1 MTLINPELTAR
12 LKACINRDRLVDT
25 VVRLVAVP
33 SRTGDAGAVLNLL
46 AQMLASDGFQVERPE
61 GGHPTAPAVA
71 VRFDSGKPG
80 RTLQFNGHLDTVHLP
95 FVPPA
100 VSGDRITGSGSCDMK
115 GGTAAAVEALRVLRE
130 SGALQAGS
138 VLFTGHDLH
147 EAPWGFGQ
155 QLNALIG
162 AGYVGDAVLI
172 PEYMTDHLPTVG
184 RGNATWKVSIRRKGP
199 PIHEVMRPLD
209 EPSVIDAA
217 SEFVARLRQLGTRLA
232 TKTDPEAGSESVFIG
247 QIHSG
252 EIFNQYPQECWL
264 EGTRRWLP
272 GTKSEDA
279 EQEFRSLAAQ
289 VATRTGTTIDV
300 TYQLI
305 RNAFRLDMEDPI
317 VATFLAAYTATSGAS
332 LPLGPKPFCDDGN
345 SFWGLADVAAITH
358 GPQAGGA
365 HTLSEWVSIDD
376 LVRVAL
382 VYAVTAVTYCAATE

>member
-1 MTLINPELTAR
+1 MTQDLTKR

-25 VVRLVAVP
+25 VVKLVAIP
-33 SRTGDAGAVLNLL
+33 SRTGDAGAVLDAL
-46 AQMLASDGFQVERPE
+46 AKMLASDGFQVERPE

-71 VRFDSGKPG
+71 VRFDSGRPG

-95 FVPPA
+95 FVAPT

-155 QLNALIG
+155 QLDALIA

-184 RGNATWKVSIRRKGP
+184 RGNATWKVSIRRPGP

-232 TKTDPEAGSESVFIG
+232 TKSDPEAGSESVFIG

-272 GTKSEDA
+272 GTKSEEA

-305 RNAFRLDMEDPI
+305 RNAFRLDMADPI
-317 VATFLAAYTATSGAS
+317 VATFLEAYTATSGAS

-365 HTLSEWVSIDD
+365 HTVNEWVSIDD
-376 LVRVAL
+376 LVRVAH
-382 VYAVTAVTYCAATE
+382 VYALTAVTYCGGATSS